1 MQHGAE
7 GRDQGFIWRMS
18 QCEAERQL
26 RLSLIVF
33 SVLVIGCGLI
43 ALGQTPVLGQPPV
56 LGAAKPAPLT
66 LVGQAQAPRV

>member
-1 MQHGAE
+1 
-7 GRDQGFIWRMS
+7 MS

-43 ALGQTPVLGQPPV
+43 ALGQTPVLGQTPFLGQPPV